1 MRLNWAYFNSEYE
14 DQQVSTFV
22 GLGFVVT
29 NAASTEISGFELD
42 GAFQVTD
49 KLRLNLSVGT
59 VDGEYGSFPGAA
71 CTALQTSDIE
81 FLNVATGGLTPNS
94 PNVSSVDGR
103 CSMGFNSAGVQ
114 TGVSQDLSGR
124 ELGTAKYSGSF
135 GAEYN
140 QPVGSMIWFTQ
151 LDVNFFDDYIYTGDL
166 DEIDFQEG
174 TELINIRTGLRGE
187 NWMLMLYGRNVT
199 DESVAN
205 GGADVPLAR
214 GSHMRY
220 LNRGEVFGIQAAWEF

>member
-1 MRLNWAYFNSEYE
+1 
-14 DQQVSTFV
+14 
-22 GLGFVVT
+22 
-29 NAASTEISGFELD
+29 
-42 GAFQVTD
+42 
-49 KLRLNLSVGT
+49 
-59 VDGEYGSFPGAA
+59 
-71 CTALQTSDIE
+71 
-81 FLNVATGGLTPNS
+81 
-94 PNVSSVDGR
+94 
-103 CSMGFNSAGVQ
+103 
-114 TGVSQDLSGR
+114 
-124 ELGTAKYSGSF
+124 
-135 GAEYN
+135 
-140 QPVGSMIWFTQ
+140 MIWFTQ
-151 LDVNFFDDYIYTGDL
+151 LDVNFFDDYIFTGDL

>member
-1 MRLNWAYFNSEYE
+1 M
-14 DQQVSTFV
+14 
-22 GLGFVVT
+22 
-29 NAASTEISGFELD
+29 LD
-42 GAFQVTD
+42 GLQFGGCADRRFT
-49 KLRLNLSVGT
+49 
-59 VDGEYGSFPGAA
+59 GS
-71 CTALQTSDIE
+71 I
-81 FLNVATGGLTPNS
+81 
-94 PNVSSVDGR
+94 
-103 CSMGFNSAGVQ
+103 
-114 TGVSQDLSGR
+114 GR

-140 QPVGSMIWFTQ
+140 QPIGSMIWFTQ
-151 LDVNFFDDYIYTGDL
+151 LDVNFFDDYIFTGDL

-220 LNRGEVFGIQAAWEF
+220 LNQRRSVRYSGGLGVLIPCSVIDKKGRLRRPFFLLRVFTLSKTRGL